1 MARSVEDI
9 EKALAQLPQDQ
20 LRIFRAWY
28 EKFDAD
34 AWDKQ
39 IEADLANGK
48 LAKIADAAIAEY
60 KAGNTKKL

>member
-20 LRIFRAWY
+20 LRMFRAWY

-39 IEADLANGK
+39 IESDLASGK
-48 LAKIADAAIAEY
+48 LARIAEDAIAEY